1 MKNPLEF
8 AKSFGQILK
17 RPATESSACR
27 TMIDIQ
33 TEKPLT
39 TGEWVV
45 THLVLLIPIVNIV
58 MHFVWAFGDGN
69 ISRRNFCR
77 ARLLLFAIGLGIA
90 MLIGLTMLLFT
101 GVFAGL
107 MSQAHR

>member
-1 MKNPLEF
+1 
-8 AKSFGQILK
+8 
-17 RPATESSACR
+17 
-27 TMIDIQ
+27 MIEPQ

-45 THLVLLIPIVNIV
+45 THLVLFIPIVNIV
-58 MHFVWAFGDGN
+58 MHFVWAFGEGN

-77 ARLLLFAIGLGIA
+77 ARLLLFAIALGIA
-90 MLIGLTMLLFT
+90 MFVSLALLLFT
-101 GVFAGL
+101 GVFAGF

>member
-1 MKNPLEF
+1 
-8 AKSFGQILK
+8 
-17 RPATESSACR
+17 
-27 TMIDIQ
+27 MIENQ
-33 TEKPLT
+33 PEKPLT

-58 MHFVWAFGDGN
+58 MHFVWAFGEGN
-69 ISRRNFCR
+69 VSRRNFCR

-90 MLIGLTMLLFT
+90 MFIGIAMMLFT
-101 GVFAGL
+101 GVFAGF